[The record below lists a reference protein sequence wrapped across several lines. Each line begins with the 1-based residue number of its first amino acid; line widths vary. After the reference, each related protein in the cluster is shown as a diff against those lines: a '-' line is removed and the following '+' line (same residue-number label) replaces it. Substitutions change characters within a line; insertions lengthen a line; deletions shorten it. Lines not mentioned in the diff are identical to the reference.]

1 METFN
6 TVYRR
11 LHASSQRNESFR
23 RSNTANMHMSIYW
36 SRIHASLSFPTTSP
50 IFQERRICVRIN
62 LDICNLSGQLGIT
75 PKRLNEWLHQSGISM
90 EDNEAEQEGRPDRS
104 SPPYRLA
111 APSSLSLAP
120 SSGQT
125 KLYRGRRSTS
135 TLQRLP
141 ASLRH
146 TRRISKN
153 C

>member
-1 METFN
+1 M
-6 TVYRR
+6 
-11 LHASSQRNESFR
+11 
-23 RSNTANMHMSIYW
+23 
-36 SRIHASLSFPTTSP
+36 
-50 IFQERRICVRIN
+50 RIN
-62 LDICNLSGQLGIT
+62 LDICNLSGQLGIN
-75 PKRLNEWLHQSGISM
+75 PKRLNEWLHQSSISM

>member
-1 METFN
+1 M
-6 TVYRR
+6 
-11 LHASSQRNESFR
+11 
-23 RSNTANMHMSIYW
+23 
-36 SRIHASLSFPTTSP
+36 
-50 IFQERRICVRIN
+50 RIN
-62 LDICNLSGQLGIT
+62 LDICNLSGQLGIN

-90 EDNEAEQEGRPDRS
+90 AANEAEPEGRPDRS

-135 TLQRLP
+135 TAQRLH
-141 ASLRH
+141 ASLQH

>member
-1 METFN
+1 M
-6 TVYRR
+6 
-11 LHASSQRNESFR
+11 
-23 RSNTANMHMSIYW
+23 
-36 SRIHASLSFPTTSP
+36 
-50 IFQERRICVRIN
+50 RIN
-62 LDICNLSGQLGIT
+62 LDICNLSGQLGIN

-90 EDNEAEQEGRPDRS
+90 EDNDAEPEVRPDRS

-135 TLQRLP
+135 ILQRLP
-141 ASLRH
+141 ASLQH
-146 TRRISKN
+146 TRRISRN